1 MLPACVGHP
10 LVDDRPGLPYD
21 GGVARTTYQG
31 LRWEFAPQFE
41 SLLAEVLQE
50 PGESVKKFSGL

>member
-1 MLPACVGHP
+1 